1 MSKARDI
8 SQGTLFDDSITMD
21 KLNSTGT
28 QSENVY
34 NKTIKIWIAFKG
46 TGAVSIYADV
56 LVTSITDHGTGQYTL
71 NFDESLPN
79 TNYVVAG
86 TAGDNTT
93 IGVPPSSFSIRP
105 FIRNVNSFRFGV
117 VYANSAEY
125 GYFDKDYVSV
135 LILQ

>member
-1 MSKARDI
+1 MTKARDI

-21 KLNSTGT
+21 KLSSTGT

-34 NKTIKIWIAFKG
+34 NKTIKTWVAFKG

-79 TNYVVAG
+79 ANYCVAG
-86 TAGDNTT
+86 AAGDNATL
-93 IGVPPSSFSIRP
+93 GVTPSPFSIRP
-105 FIRNVNSFRFGV
+105 FVRNVNSFRFGV
-117 VYANSAEY
+117 VYSNSFEY
-125 GYFDKDYVSV
+125 GYLDKDYISV
-135 LILQ
+135 LIVQ